1 MTIMKY
7 CTVIFVI
14 LNLKYV
20 MSDDGFY
27 YIINIQ
33 EEASEN
39 ETFHL
44 CSGATIHENLVLTS
58 AHCMAPVLSRLEHI
72 KVLYK

>member
-1 MTIMKY
+1 MRIMIDY
-7 CTVIFVI
+7 CTAIVVI
-14 LNLKYV
+14 LYLKYV
-20 MSDDGFY
+20 MSDGFY

-44 CSGATIHENLVLTS
+44 CSGATIHQRFVLTS

>member
-7 CTVIFVI
+7 CTAIVVI

-44 CSGATIHENLVLTS
+44 CSGATIHENLVLMDLFWYGKLDFMKIAS
-58 AHCMAPVLSRLEHI
+58 FF
-72 KVLYK
+72 